1 MNIEGLNTSILYKD
15 SIYIPIKATSDLS
28 CMDCC
33 LYDICK
39 MANMEYI
46 KPCNPHINKSGIPI
60 IFKKVDVD
68 MSVFDDKIG
77 VYILKRA

>member
-33 LYDICK
+33 LYDIC
-39 MANMEYI
+39 NENNR
-46 KPCNPHINKSGIPI
+46 PCNPHINKSGIPI

-77 VYILKRA
+77 VYILKRT